1 MIDSLA
7 HLFTIE
13 NIVAALLALNATA
26 FVSFGIDKWK
36 ARTGRWR
43 ISEGTLLQLALLGG
57 TPGAYLGRRVFR
69 HKTRKQPFVRYL
81 HTIAFL
87 QVMGIV
93 CWNAWDLMQQFWK

>member
-7 HLFTIE
+7 
-13 NIVAALLALNATA
+13 ALLTPEKIMMALVIMNAIA
-26 FVSFGIDKWK
+26 FASFGIDKWK
-36 ARTGRWR
+36 ARNARWR

-69 HKTRKQPFVRYL
+69 HKTRKQPFVRNL

-93 CWNAWDLMQQFWK
+93 GWNAWDLANQFWK